1 MIVGSRS
8 VEAETTQSYGRS
20 RRWAERKERGM
31 KNDTEGVVAI
41 IGCVGLIPAL
51 LLTVASQEWIAEHG
65 PDMQSVR
72 GGFLTVAK

>member
-1 MIVGSRS
+1 
-8 VEAETTQSYGRS
+8 
-20 RRWAERKERGM
+20 M